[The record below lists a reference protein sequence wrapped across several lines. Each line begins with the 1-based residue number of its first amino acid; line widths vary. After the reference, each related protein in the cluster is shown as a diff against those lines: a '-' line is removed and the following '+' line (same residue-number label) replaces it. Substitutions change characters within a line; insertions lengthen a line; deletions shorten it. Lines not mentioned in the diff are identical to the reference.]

1 MDSTGPDSDAGPVR
15 RPAVAGLFYPDRPD
29 RVEAEL
35 DRLLKPSAPR
45 PAAAIVVPHAGW
57 AYSGRVAGEVYGR
70 VAPPHLAIILGPNH
84 TGLGPAA
91 SVMARGCWAVPG
103 GEVPIAEE
111 LARALLSATSILEAD
126 ELAHRRE
133 HAIEVQLPFLR
144 RLQPRIAFVP
154 ITVMRAEPGFCEEIG
169 RALASVLRGW
179 SEPVLIICSTDLN
192 HYEPQAESN
201 RKDRLAIEALLSSKS
216 GEVGCAGPALP
227 ELAALQPAAPDR
239 DGPREHSLPPHR
251 YAEDTV
257 PDRAGPAH
265 PPPQRSD
272 SPASV
277 APCGFREDRPGP
289 TRRIVRRTSSSARRH
304 ADGAVEP
311 DGLAIEHDVLDDM
324 GRQRSIL
331 GRAAEAGREGD
342 LLAQRDARGLGQP
355 RQHRCFENARRD
367 RDDADAHFGQIA
379 RDGQSHADDAALGG
393 RVGGLTDLAVEG
405 GHRRR
410 IDDHPALAFLIG
422 LILGHVRRG
431 QPDAVESADQIDL
444 DGAREGREVGRP
456 ALAKGLLGR
465 ADAGAVDEDVNG
477 AEARDRRVE
486 RDRDLIRA
494 GHVARREHRVLPE
507 RRRRLSTGRFGQVQQ
522 RDAPAGAAQA
532 LGRRPAQSRGSAC
545 DHRGRARDLHG
556 GTSSGIV
563 RRPRSITGAP

>member
-70 VAPPHLAIILGPNH
+70 VAPPRLAIILGPNH

-201 RKDRLAIEALLSSKS
+201 RKDRLAIEALLSLD
-216 GEVGCAGPALP
+216 PARLVDTVSEHRISMCGIAP
-227 ELAALQPAAPDR
+227 ATVTLAALGELAHGRAELVRYETSGDVSGEYDRVVGYAGLIVAPAA
-239 DGPREHSLPPHR
+239 
-251 YAEDTV
+251 
-257 PDRAGPAH
+257 
-265 PPPQRSD
+265 
-272 SPASV
+272 
-277 APCGFREDRPGP
+277 
-289 TRRIVRRTSSSARRH
+289 
-304 ADGAVEP
+304 
-311 DGLAIEHDVLDDM
+311 
-324 GRQRSIL
+324 
-331 GRAAEAGREGD
+331 
-342 LLAQRDARGLGQP
+342 
-355 RQHRCFENARRD
+355 
-367 RDDADAHFGQIA
+367 
-379 RDGQSHADDAALGG
+379 
-393 RVGGLTDLAVEG
+393 
-405 GHRRR
+405 
-410 IDDHPALAFLIG
+410 
-422 LILGHVRRG
+422 
-431 QPDAVESADQIDL
+431 
-444 DGAREGREVGRP
+444 
-456 ALAKGLLGR
+456 
-465 ADAGAVDEDVNG
+465 
-477 AEARDRRVE
+477 
-486 RDRDLIRA
+486 
-494 GHVARREHRVLPE
+494 
-507 RRRRLSTGRFGQVQQ
+507 
-522 RDAPAGAAQA
+522 
-532 LGRRPAQSRGSAC
+532 
-545 DHRGRARDLHG
+545 
-556 GTSSGIV
+556 
-563 RRPRSITGAP
+563 